1 MTVMSLP
8 NLESFRLSLNRGFP
22 NQVVSDSSFLLGRR
36 PVWMARAYSLDLRER
51 VVGLVASGETC
62 RAVAELYDVSVASV
76 VKWSQ
81 RARATGSAAAKPMGG
96 RRPYLLEG
104 ERDWLLARLAEK
116 PDLTLHALL
125 VELGERG
132 VVVSCDT
139 LWRYL
144 KRQGIS
150 FKKNRVRDRAG
161 SS

>member
-1 MTVMSLP
+1 
-8 NLESFRLSLNRGFP
+8 
-22 NQVVSDSSFLLGRR
+22 
-36 PVWMARAYSLDLRER
+36 MARAYSLDLRER

-62 RAVAELYDVSVASV
+62 RVVAELYDVSVASV

-81 RARATGSAAAKPMGG
+81 RSRATGSAAAKPMGG

-104 ERDWLLARLAEK
+104 ERDWLLARLAAK
-116 PDLTLHALL
+116 PDLTPHALL
-125 VELGERG
+125 AELGDRG

-139 LWRYL
+139 LRRYL

-150 FKKNRVRDRAG
+150 FKKSRVRDRAG

>member
-1 MTVMSLP
+1 MP
-8 NLESFRLSLNRGFP
+8 
-22 NQVVSDSSFLLGRR
+22 
-36 PVWMARAYSLDLRER
+36 RAYSLDLRER
-51 VVGLVASGETC
+51 VVGLVASGEPC
-62 RAVAELYDVSVASV
+62 RAVAELVDVSVASV

-96 RRPYLLEG
+96 KRPYLLEG
-104 ERDWLLARLAEK
+104 QRDWLLARLTEK

-125 VELGERG
+125 AELGERG

-139 LWRYL
+139 LWRFL

>member
-1 MTVMSLP
+1 
-8 NLESFRLSLNRGFP
+8 
-22 NQVVSDSSFLLGRR
+22 
-36 PVWMARAYSLDLRER
+36 MARAYSPDPRER

-96 RRPYLLEG
+96 KRPYLLES
-104 ERDWLLARLAEK
+104 ERDWLLARLVEK
-116 PDLTLHALL
+116 PDLTLRALL
-125 VELGERG
+125 TELGDRG

-144 KRQGIS
+144 KRQGVS
-150 FKKNRVRDRAG
+150 FKKTVFATEQGRPDIAPRRLVEAASVENRSCPSRLH
-161 SS
+161 